1 MQIIASDWI
10 DESTMAYSTK
20 ENTDGLGY
28 GCLWKIIPEDS
39 EIGQMIGYPGY
50 YHTGAGGHVPVVIP
64 DLKLVIVER
73 YDSQQDWDEPGAA
86 GFELAMLILD
96 ARLAD

>member
-1 MQIIASDWI
+1 M
-10 DESTMAYSTK
+10 
-20 ENTDGLGY
+20 
-28 GCLWKIIPEDS
+28 WKIIPEDS

-50 YHTGAGGHVPVVIP
+50 YHTGAGGDVLVIIP

-73 YDSQQDWDEPGAA
+73 YDTDQNWDAPGSA

-96 ARLAD
+96 AHLAE

>member
-1 MQIIASDWI
+1 
-10 DESTMAYSTK
+10 MAYSTM
-20 ENTDGLGY
+20 ENTNGLGY
-28 GCLWKIIPEDS
+28 GYMWKIIPEDS

-50 YHTGAGGHVPVVIP
+50 YHTGAGGHVLVIIP

-73 YDSQQDWDEPGAA
+73 YDTDQNWDVPGAA

-96 ARLAD
+96 ARLAE